1 MRNTNKKKPHQNLIA
16 WQKAMNLV
24 VEIYRVT
31 DGFPKHEIYGLTA
44 QMRRA
49 AVSAPSNMAEGAS
62 GRTKDYYKNC
72 LAISLGSLNEL
83 STQLEIARRVGYLSD
98 ESTMKLENLLDEC
111 MALTHG
117 LKKSLT

>member
-1 MRNTNKKKPHQNLIA
+1 MKNTNKKKPHQNLTA

-111 MALTHG
+111 MALKHG